1 MCNTFCMSARF
12 SISISQEI
20 AQFIESYQQE
30 NDVKSRSEV
39 IERALKL
46 LREKELQQ
54 AYYEAGQEWLTSE
67 DAALWESASADGLA
81 DKAG

>member
-1 MCNTFCMSARF
+1 MSTRF
-12 SISISQEI
+12 SISVSREI
-20 AQFIESYQQE
+20 ARFVETYQQK

-54 AYYEAGQEWLTSE
+54 AYYEAGQEWLAGE
-67 DAALWESASADGLA
+67 DADLWESTSADGIA
-81 DKAG
+81 ETR

>member
-1 MCNTFCMSARF
+1 MNTRF
-12 SISISQEI
+12 SISVSRDI
-20 AQFIESYQQE
+20 AQFVEAYQQK

-39 IERALKL
+39 IERGLKL

-54 AYYEAGQEWLTSE
+54 AYYEAGQEWLVSE
-67 DAALWESASADGLA
+67 DAALWENTSADGLA

>member
-1 MCNTFCMSARF
+1 MNTRF
-12 SISISQEI
+12 SVSISREI
-20 AQFIESYQQE
+20 AQFVETYQQE

-54 AYYEAGQEWLTSE
+54 AYYEAGQEWLASE

-81 DKAG
+81 ETR